1 MVIIVLMVLI
11 VVMVIFF
18 MASLWS
24 SCLITSLSQ
33 IQRLYHEHEHE
44 IANLTDFT
52 TTVKEKEVTIKFTV
66 LNMMHDGKEIVSIVK
81 DILK

>member
-33 IQRLYHEHEHE
+33 IQRLYHEHE